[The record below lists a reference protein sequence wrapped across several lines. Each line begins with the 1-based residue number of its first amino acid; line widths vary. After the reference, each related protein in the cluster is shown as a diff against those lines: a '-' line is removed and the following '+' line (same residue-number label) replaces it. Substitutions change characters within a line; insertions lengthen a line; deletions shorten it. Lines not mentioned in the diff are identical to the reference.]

1 VSCRLLALFAIIA
14 AMACSARAQSGGP
27 YEIVSSVV
35 GGGGGSSSGTTYAVR
50 GTVGQPEA
58 GAPHAGG
65 TFSLQGGFWPSVLIT
80 ESCPADLAPPL
91 GVLNFFDVSAFL
103 GAYNSQDP
111 VADFA
116 APFGVFNFFDVSAF
130 LASYNAGCP

>member
-1 VSCRLLALFAIIA
+1 MNLDGIRDAADIAIVTA
-14 AMACSARAQSGGP
+14 NQGM
-27 YEIVSSVV
+27 
-35 GGGGGSSSGTTYAVR
+35 
-50 GTVGQPEA
+50 
-58 GAPHAGG
+58 AGG
-65 TFSLQGGFWPSVLIT
+65 YAMGDLNCDGMIDAADLAIVDPAQP
-80 ESCPADLAPPL
+80 CPADLAAPF